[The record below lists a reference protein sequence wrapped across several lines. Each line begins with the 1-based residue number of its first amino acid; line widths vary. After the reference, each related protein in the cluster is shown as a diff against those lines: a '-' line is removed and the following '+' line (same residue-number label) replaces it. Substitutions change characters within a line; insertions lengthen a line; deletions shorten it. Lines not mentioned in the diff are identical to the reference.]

1 MNLNEVLTS
10 MLYSQDTDTFNA
22 NIDAMRRKASKGLLE
37 FSEEELNKAINEVLD
52 KESLYEELE
61 KELDEA
67 VSKF

>member
-10 MLYSQDTDTFNA
+10 MLYSQDTDAFNA

-37 FSEEELNKAINEVLD
+37 CSEEELDKAINEVLD

>member
-10 MLYSQDTDTFNA
+10 MLYSQDTDKFNA

-37 FSEEELNKAINEVLD
+37 CSEEELDKAINEILD

>member
-1 MNLNEVLTS
+1 
-10 MLYSQDTDTFNA
+10 
-22 NIDAMRRKASKGLLE
+22 MRRKASKGLLE
-37 FSEEELNKAINEVLD
+37 CSEEELNKAINEVLD

>member
-22 NIDAMRRKASKGLLE
+22 SIDAMRRKASKGLLE
-37 FSEEELNKAINEVLD
+37 CSEEELNKAINEVLD

>member
-1 MNLNEVLTS
+1 MNLNEVLAS

-37 FSEEELNKAINEVLD
+37 CSEEELDKAINEVLD

>member
-22 NIDAMRRKASKGLLE
+22 NIDAMRRKVSKGLLE
-37 FSEEELNKAINEVLD
+37 CSEEELNKAINEVLD

>member
-10 MLYSQDTDTFNA
+10 MLYSQDTDTFSA
-22 NIDAMRRKASKGLLE
+22 NIDAMRTKASKGLLE
-37 FSEEELNKAINEVLD
+37 CSEEELNKAINEVLD

-61 KELDEA
+61 RELDEA